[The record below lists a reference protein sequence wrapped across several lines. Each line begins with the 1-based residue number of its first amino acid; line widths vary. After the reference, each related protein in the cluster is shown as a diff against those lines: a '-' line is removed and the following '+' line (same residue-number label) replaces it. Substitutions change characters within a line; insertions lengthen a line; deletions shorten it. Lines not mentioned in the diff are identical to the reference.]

1 MIEFARY
8 NGSIFGA
15 GTERFIAYVSRDG
28 ISTRTRN
35 GGLDVDADEFSL
47 KFLGF
52 DEDES
57 PNHPEIIDS
66 WVQWMNESS
75 VDDSMEIYFI
85 E

>member
-1 MIEFARY
+1 MKEFARY
-8 NGSIFGA
+8 NGSILGA
-15 GTERFIAYVSRDG
+15 GTESFIAFISRNG

-35 GGLDVDADEFSL
+35 GGLGADEFSL

-52 DEDES
+52 DEDEILT
-57 PNHPEIIDS
+57 HPEILDS
-66 WVQWMNESS
+66 WVQSMNESS

>member
-1 MIEFARY
+1 MTEFARFDGY
-8 NGSIFGA
+8 SFGA
-15 GTERFIAYVSRDG
+15 GTESFIAYVSRDG

-35 GGLDVDADEFSL
+35 GGLDADEFSL

-57 PNHPEIIDS
+57 PTHPEILDS
-66 WVQWMNESS
+66 WVQSMNESS